1 MKEFKNLKDVA
12 KLLEGSEESF
22 VLATKNGVGIVGN
35 GAEIL
40 SFISMIIR
48 QVKDNFDE
56 KSIQHAV
63 ALGLMSNEE
72 LVEKYLSVFLNKSD
86 KE

>member
-22 VLATKNGVGIVGN
+22 ILATKNGVGIVGN
-35 GAEIL
+35 GAAIL

-48 QVKDNFDE
+48 QAKDNFSEDTV
-56 KSIQHAV
+56 KHAV
-63 ALGLMSNEE
+63 DLGLMDNEE
-72 LVEKYLSVFLNKSD
+72 LVEKFLSVFLNKSD